1 MNYNCSNFKYIN
13 ANNLENFNIVCI
25 CELGSVL
32 KWCRHIVCF
41 RWNICTCKLSQEAG
55 KGCGIGEGLENKGG
69 GGGKNDGG
77 PSAENLGQ
85 IGLFLSDF
93 EKLVLKG

>member
-1 MNYNCSNFKYIN
+1 MQTTLKIAILYVFVNWCWHI
-13 ANNLENFNIVCI
+13 CI
-25 CELGSVL
+25 
-32 KWCRHIVCF
+32 

-69 GGGKNDGG
+69 GGGKKDGG
-77 PSAENLGQ
+77 PSAENFGQ

-93 EKLVLKG
+93 EKLVYKKHNL